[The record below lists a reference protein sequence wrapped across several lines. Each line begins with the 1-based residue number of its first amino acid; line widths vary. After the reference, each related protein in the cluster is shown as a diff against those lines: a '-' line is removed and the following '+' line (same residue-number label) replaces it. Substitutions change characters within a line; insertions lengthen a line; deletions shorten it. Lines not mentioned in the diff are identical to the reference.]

1 MDVLKTFVFESTEHV
16 VDIQVVHDKPMFK
29 ADQIGKII
37 GLKNIRSS
45 IQHFDQDEKV
55 VQPIDT
61 PGGYQESNFL
71 TEMGVYRLLMR
82 SDKPMAR
89 PFQKWVAH
97 VIATIRETG
106 RYELSKQLDDLK
118 RQNDNE
124 KVDLVMH
131 YKSQHETETH
141 DVLLGGFANKK
152 VVYYGKIADLEDG
165 TSLIKIG
172 STANIRQ
179 RVGSLRSGYGFFNVF
194 RVFECQEHDR
204 FEKFL
209 HQHVDIKRYSKPI
222 YNGIVSTETY
232 AMNDRELKR
241 AIGIAIRNVV
251 QYRRD
256 TEQIRDIKDIVEDV
270 VQAEVAKVL
279 GKKRK
284 ARVSEE
290 VQHDSKR
297 GHNTHLGPKIQIY
310 TEDGNLVKTFN
321 RLIDPLRDDQ
331 WEFDEKIYRAGVVKA
346 CEGDFIYAGY
356 RWMKL
361 DRKLDDDTVQ
371 QLRPTIL
378 KKNIHKGWVA
388 LLSSD
393 ESVVAELYPDF
404 KTAAEQNG
412 FLSTGALQK
421 RRKRGDKIHG
431 HVIRPW
437 SECGDELQKS
447 YKGRFP
453 DKIIGGKH
461 IRVLKMDPVNKEV
474 LHEYETIDE
483 VISKIRCAH
492 RTLKSAIAK
501 GVELKGYLWKFAS

>member
-1 MDVLKTFVFESTEHV
+1 MDVLKTFVFDNTQYD
-16 VDIQVVHDKPMFK
+16 VDIQIVDGKPIFRADKL
-29 ADQIGKII
+29 GKII
-37 GLKNIRSS
+37 GLKKIRSS

-61 PGGYQESNFL
+61 RGGHQDCTFL

-82 SDKPMAR
+82 SDKPIAR

-106 RYELSKQLDDLK
+106 KYELSKQLDDLK

-124 KVDLVMH
+124 KADLLMH
-131 YKSQHETETH
+131 YKSQQEMETH
-141 DVLLGGFANKK
+141 SVLLGGFENKK
-152 VVYYGKIADLEDG
+152 LVYYGKIADIEDG
-165 TSLIKIG
+165 KSLIKIG
-172 STANIRQ
+172 PTGNIRQ
-179 RVGSLRSGYGFFNVF
+179 RVGSLRNGYGSFTVF

-204 FEKFL
+204 FERFL
-209 HQHVDIKRYSKPI
+209 HQHVDIKRYRKPI
-222 YNGIVSTETY
+222 YNGKVSMETY
-232 AMNDRELKR
+232 AMNGEELKK

-256 TEQIRDIKDIVEDV
+256 TEQIRDIKDIAEDV
-270 VQAEVAKVL
+270 VQAEVAKVF
-279 GKKRK
+279 GEKRK
-284 ARVSEE
+284 TRGSEE
-290 VQHDSKR
+290 VQQESKR
-297 GHNTHLGPKIQIY
+297 GHNTSLGPKIQIY

-321 RLIDPLRDDQ
+321 RLIDTLRDDQ
-331 WEFDEKIYRAGVVKA
+331 WKFDEKIYRAGVVKA

-361 DRKLDDDTVQ
+361 DRNLDDGTVQ

-378 KKNIHKGWVA
+378 KKNIHKGRVA

-393 ESVVAELYPDF
+393 ESEVAELYPDF

-421 RRKRGDKIHG
+421 RRNKGDKIHG

-447 YKGRFP
+447 YRGPFP
-453 DKIIGGKH
+453 DKTTGGRH
-461 IRVLKMDPVNKEV
+461 TR
-474 LHEYETIDE
+474 
-483 VISKIRCAH
+483 
-492 RTLKSAIAK
+492 
-501 GVELKGYLWKFAS
+501 F